1 MVGGH
6 IGFFLRSNFFWG
18 HNFSGP
24 TIGSYKGFSGLC
36 EIEIGGMLVGYIGF
50 FFDSDR
56 KTYIVGETYIVLV

>member
-1 MVGGH
+1 MA
-6 IGFFLRSNFFWG
+6 FFCDLIFFGG

-36 EIEIGGMLVGYIGF
+36 EIEIGGTLVGYIGF